1 MALYPVFLKL
11 EGRKVLVVGGGAI
24 AEQKIEGVLR
34 SATDLTVIA
43 PSITARIRCW
53 AEEGRIKHLAQEF
66 LPGMA
71 QGYFLVIAA
80 TDSPAV
86 NHAVYA
92 QAKAA
97 GALCNAVDD
106 TPYCD
111 FYAPALVSRGELQI
125 AISTGGNSPALAQS
139 IRKNLEVEYGPEY
152 ESWTGWLGR
161 MRSAF
166 RAVLPPGQRRKE
178 MLHLIAL
185 ARPENFN
192 TSHGGHHGLLATGRT
207 RSTAERS
214 TQGASA

>member
-11 EGRKVLVVGGGAI
+11 EGRKVLVVGGGAV

-34 SATDLTVIA
+34 SATDLRVIA

-53 AEEGRIKHLAQEF
+53 AEEGRLKHLAQEF

-80 TDSPAV
+80 TDSPAL

-92 QAKAA
+92 EAKAA

-125 AISTGGNSPALAQS
+125 AISTGGNSPALAQD
-139 IRKNLEVEYGPEY
+139 IRKNLEIEYGPEY
-152 ESWTGWLGR
+152 ESWTAWLGR
-161 MRSAF
+161 IRSAL
-166 RAVLPPGQRRKE
+166 RTVLPPSQRRKE
-178 MLHLIAL
+178 MLHLL
-185 ARPENFN
+185 VLSRPETFN
-192 TSHGGHHGLLATGRT
+192 RHGGHHGLLATGGT
-207 RSTAERS
+207 GSTAEGS